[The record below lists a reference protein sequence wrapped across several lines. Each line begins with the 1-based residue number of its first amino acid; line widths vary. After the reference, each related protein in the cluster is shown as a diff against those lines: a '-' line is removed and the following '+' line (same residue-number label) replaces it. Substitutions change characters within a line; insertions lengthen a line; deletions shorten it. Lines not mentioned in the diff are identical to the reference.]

1 MPANFF
7 RKAAL
12 EKLSSPEKLDQLIKV
27 TNPRAWIALLTI
39 AAILATGI
47 GWAFAGRVKTKL
59 DAVGV
64 LLGGEIHEIV
74 STSQGQLARFTIAVG
89 DKVTDGQVIAV
100 VEQPQLLQQVEEA
113 KAALK
118 EQEYELNQLLSFG
131 SQDTRLQG
139 EFIQQQ
145 RVSIQ
150 LQIATTQKNLLF
162 LKNQLKIEKG
172 LLGKGLITV
181 SQAVNTEQQIESAR
195 NQVENLKAQL
205 AQTSTQELNLDFDLK
220 QRVNL
225 MKQRIAQSQ
234 RSLEQLEERY
244 DIQTNIRSPHHGEV
258 VEVLTDAGIVLNQ
271 GTPLFKLKY
280 HEEATAKD
288 IRGLLYVPSQDG
300 KKIKV
305 GMEVLVVPSTV
316 QPQEF
321 GFMKGKVTYVSEFP
335 VTQQGMLTSVKNSQL
350 VQGLLAM
357 GAPFEV
363 YVQFEKDAQA
373 YSGYR
378 WTSAKG
384 PEVTINAGTSCMGKI
399 TVKEDAP
406 ATIVVPALKKF
417 FDLY

>member
-1 MPANFF
+1 MSANFF

-27 TNPRAWIALLTI
+27 TSPRAWIALLTI
-39 AAILATGI
+39 TAILATGI

-89 DKVTDGQVIAV
+89 DKVTNGQVIAV

-162 LKNQLKIEKG
+162 LKNQLKTEKG
-172 LLGKGLITV
+172 LLAKGLVTT

-271 GTPLFKLKY
+271 GTPLFKIKY

-363 YVQFEKDAQA
+363 YVKFEKDAQA

-384 PEVTINAGTSCMGKI
+384 PQVTINAGTSCLGKI